1 MTQRNIL
8 LKGAEE
14 LDDIGLLFGGMEDQ
28 SLHHDTARQF
38 TTWMPNRPLAE
49 FDDMVELDAIT
60 GWEVDRLEYNNAM
73 ASPAAPGS
81 LLVGLHSG
89 DSVYLGV
96 QKDQILRLENGTCKI
111 KNGRDEIFSIVREND
126 HLVVV
131 EAKRGV
137 MFTGDFPHAGV
148 RNFSADSE
156 EQRLMDQLVQNI
168 ADINKRYPVH
178 EQVLRTKATVEMMS
192 NFPGLNKLCR
202 LHCSTKMI
210 KGGILIPSNSVGFD
224 GCLPNEPD
232 RRCLESDAIEEE
244 EDAAFSLPS
253 SSALPNIVS
262 KTEVDMSPSY
272 EGKRIAKHYGG
283 EFNYGTVIEHEVNG
297 KSALIRFDG
306 GDFEMVRL
314 PELKNI
320 VRLHN
325 EEKGAD
331 DIVRADSKKRER
343 GKLDDEGVSV
353 ASNSSGQ
360 LFWKR
365 HTNAKEILVR
375 AKCSGKAVASGRAT
389 LPKATSK
396 PLMITKVAKLKN
408 GASIREREGHG
419 NICRIILAPLCMH
432 FQTNSYS
439 IPSLGPC
446 TSTIYIYIYNT
457 ISIPAGIRVSGKVKG
472 FNQNTSIWKVKFSW
486 GEESWSFTDV
496 KAGFLLHR
504 SGFFKRQFFKGSPY
518 GAAFRRCAVQACNK
532 HAQGPRTNHMCA
544 AHFTKLGGDRID

>member
-8 LKGAEE
+8 IKGAEE

-38 TTWMPNRPLAE
+38 TTWMPNRPLAD
-49 FDDMVELDAIT
+49 FDDMVELDAIP
-60 GWEVDRLEYNNAM
+60 GWEVDRLEYNDAM

-81 LLVGLHSG
+81 LLVGLNGG

-96 QKDQILRLENGTCKI
+96 QKDQILRLENGECKI
-111 KNGRDEIFSIVREND
+111 KNGRDEVFPIVREND

-131 EAKRGV
+131 EVKRGV
-137 MFTGDFPHAGV
+137 MFPGDFPHSGV

-168 ADINKRYPVH
+168 ADINKRYTVH

-202 LHCSTKMI
+202 LHCSTRMM

-262 KTEVDMSPSY
+262 KKEVDMSPSY
-272 EGKRIAKHYGG
+272 EGKRVAKHYGG
-283 EFNYGTVIEHEVNG
+283 KFNYGTVLEHEVNG
-297 KSALIRFDG
+297 KSALIRFDDG
-306 GDFEMVRL
+306 AFEMVRL
-314 PELKNI
+314 PELKNMA
-320 VRLHN
+320 RLHN

-331 DIVRADSKKRER
+331 DLVRANSKKRER
-343 GKLDDEGVSV
+343 GQLDDEGVSV
-353 ASNSSGQ
+353 ASNPSGQ

-446 TSTIYIYIYNT
+446 TSTMYISIYIILFQFLQE
-457 ISIPAGIRVSGKVKG
+457 SG
-472 FNQNTSIWKVKFSW
+472 
-486 GEESWSFTDV
+486 
-496 KAGFLLHR
+496 
-504 SGFFKRQFFKGSPY
+504 
-518 GAAFRRCAVQACNK
+518 
-532 HAQGPRTNHMCA
+532 
-544 AHFTKLGGDRID
+544 

>member
-8 LKGAEE
+8 IKGAEE

-38 TTWMPNRPLAE
+38 TTWMPNRPLAD

-60 GWEVDRLEYNNAM
+60 GWEVDRLEYNDAM

-89 DSVYLGV
+89 DYVYLGV

-111 KNGRDEIFSIVREND
+111 KNGRDEVFPIVREND

-131 EAKRGV
+131 EVKRGV
-137 MFTGDFPHAGV
+137 MFPGDFPHAGV

-168 ADINKRYPVH
+168 ADINKRYTVH
-178 EQVLRTKATVEMMS
+178 EQVLRTNATVEMMS

-210 KGGILIPSNSVGFD
+210 KGGILVPSNSVGFD

-262 KTEVDMSPSY
+262 KKEVDMSPSY
-272 EGKRIAKHYGG
+272 EGKRVSKHYGG
-283 EFNYGTVIEHEVNG
+283 ELNYGTVIEHEVNG
-297 KSALIRFDG
+297 KSALIRFDD

-314 PELKNI
+314 PELKNMA
-320 VRLHN
+320 RLHN

-331 DIVRADSKKRER
+331 DIVRANSKKRER
-343 GKLDDEGVSV
+343 GQLDDEGVSV
-353 ASNSSGQ
+353 ASNPSGQ

-408 GASIREREGHG
+408 G
-419 NICRIILAPLCMH
+419 
-432 FQTNSYS
+432 
-439 IPSLGPC
+439 
-446 TSTIYIYIYNT
+446 
-457 ISIPAGIRVSGKVKG
+457 IRVSGKVKG

-496 KAGFLLHR
+496 KAGFLLYR
-504 SGFFKRQFFKGSPY
+504 SGFFKRKFFKGSPY
-518 GAAFRRCAVQACNK
+518 GAALKRCAVQACNK
-532 HAQGPRTNHMCA
+532 RAQGPRRNHMCA